1 MSTPQEL
8 AELRKCEAEDCE
20 YKVLNGITDV
30 TQIIGILNNHILA
43 AHPVVHKSTAGGY
56 GKSNVTLPGLEEGI
70 SET

>member
-20 YKVLNGITDV
+20 YKVLNAITDV

-43 AHPVVHKSTAGGY
+43 AHPVVQKSTAGG
-56 GKSNVTLPGLEEGI
+56 
-70 SET
+70 SEIIKCDFARIGRRYF

>member
-8 AELRKCEAEDCE
+8 AELRKCKAEDCE
-20 YKVLNGITDV
+20 YKVLNAITDV
-30 TQIIGILNNHILA
+30 TQIIGILNNHILV
-43 AHPVVHKSTAGGY
+43 AHTVVQKSSARGS